1 MTIKT
6 QADVAF
12 EKKVF
17 SDSHLWETGK
27 LGRDIR
33 FAKKSS
39 NNTKRKVIRK
49 LAVK

>member
-6 QADVAF
+6 QADIEF

-17 SDSHLWETGK
+17 SDSYLWETGK

-39 NNTKRKVIRK
+39 NNPKRKIIRK
-49 LAVK
+49 LIEK

>member
-12 EKKVF
+12 EKEVF

-39 NNTKRKVIRK
+39 NNTKRKVTRK
-49 LAVK
+49 LTAK

>member
-6 QADVAF
+6 QADIEF

-17 SDSHLWETGK
+17 SVSHLWETGK

-39 NNTKRKVIRK
+39 NNTKRKIIRK
-49 LAVK
+49 LTGK